1 MYILY
6 ILYHEYKTSYEYK
19 KVYQCYKHE
28 FKVHSFCV
36 IKLYVNIKKY
46 FRKKNDLSSEADW
59 NCFSLYIWKFLV
71 QMKTFFAIYKQFS
84 FEIFYWLYTLS
95 EKKKTSFF
103 LWKSSLISHCLWMIE
118 FYFVQIKKK
127 IYIYINEVFI
137 ILYWRNWKKKIC
149 NE

>member
-46 FRKKNDLSSEADW
+46 FRKKNDLSEADW

-95 EKKKTSFF
+95 EKKKQAFFFEKRFSNFTLSFDDWV
-103 LWKSSLISHCLWMIE
+103 LLCAN
-118 FYFVQIKKK
+118 KKN
-127 IYIYINEVFI
+127 IYI
-137 ILYWRNWKKKIC
+137 
-149 NE
+149 

>member
-28 FKVHSFCV
+28 FKVHSFCI

-118 FYFVQIKKK
+118 FYFVQIKKN
-127 IYIYINEVFI
+127 IYIYKWSIYYFI
-137 ILYWRNWKKKIC
+137 LAKLKKKIC